1 MRILGKLLQ
10 VVGLVALPLSMI
22 FELTGMLGR
31 RFGLSQMVIMTV
43 FGVCAFLLGRLLD
56 GYAQRPDSGDSSE

>member
-1 MRILGKLLQ
+1 MRNLGKLLQ
-10 VVGLVALPLSMI
+10 TVGLIALPLSMI

-43 FGVCAFLLGRLLD
+43 FGVSAFALGRLLE
-56 GYAQRPDSGDSSE
+56 GYARNEDEQE

>member
-1 MRILGKLLQ
+1 MRILGKSLQ
-10 VVGLVALPLSMI
+10 VIGLVALPLSMI

-43 FGVCAFLLGRLLD
+43 FGASAFLLGRLLE
-56 GYAQRPDSGDSSE
+56 GYATNPDERDS